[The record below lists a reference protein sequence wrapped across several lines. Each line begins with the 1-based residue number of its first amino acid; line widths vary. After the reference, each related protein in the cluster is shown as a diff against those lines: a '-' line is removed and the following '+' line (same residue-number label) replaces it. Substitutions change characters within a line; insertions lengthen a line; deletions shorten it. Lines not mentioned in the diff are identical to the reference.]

1 MCRED
6 DEESVMISHL
16 SSEEK
21 KETAI
26 ETTIS
31 EAVTPL
37 KFPNKEEMEIDF
49 ASMTEE
55 DGIKEE
61 LVLRSNL
68 EEFISQTKPMLR
80 EKDEESYEEVVTV
93 S

>member
-1 MCRED
+1 MA
-6 DEESVMISHL
+6 S
-16 SSEEK
+16 
-21 KETAI
+21 
-26 ETTIS
+26 TII
-31 EAVTPL
+31 EAVTPYE
-37 KFPNKEEMEIDF
+37 FPNKEEMEIDF

-61 LVLRSNL
+61 LVARSNL